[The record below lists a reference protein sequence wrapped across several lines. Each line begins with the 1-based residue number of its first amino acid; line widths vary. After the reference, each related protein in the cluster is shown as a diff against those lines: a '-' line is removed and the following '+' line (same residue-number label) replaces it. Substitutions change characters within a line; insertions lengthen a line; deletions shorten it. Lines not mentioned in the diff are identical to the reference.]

1 MRYFTIKDLERL
13 TGIKA
18 HTIRIW
24 EQRYQLL
31 TPERT
36 DTNFRSYS
44 DVELKHLLNVSNLI
58 KNGHKISKVSKYSS
72 KQINTFIKEI
82 ENSSNPDTSK
92 QVWIDNIIQACI
104 TFDEIS
110 FEMTFSHCVTKI
122 GFDSTLMDLIYP
134 ALNKIGVLWGLD
146 EVSPAQEHF
155 ITNLIRKK
163 ILVAIDGMM
172 PDLHHNKSTYLLFL
186 PQWEEHDLGLLYAYY
201 LLRKSGYNVIY
212 LGTTVPYENLSDIDS
227 SKFEGIVT
235 FFIINDQD
243 NNVPEFLS
251 KLASDFSDKKIFF
264 SAGDYLL
271 NNAELPGTLN
281 RLIHP
286 NDLTDS
292 LNKK

>member
-1 MRYFTIKDLERL
+1 MRYYTIKDLERL
-13 TGIKA
+13 SGIKA

-44 DVELKHLLNVSNLI
+44 DVELKRLLNVSNLI
-58 KNGHKISKVSKYSS
+58 KNGHKISKVAKYNTEE
-72 KQINTFIKEI
+72 INTHIKEI
-82 ENSSNPDTSK
+82 ENSNNPDASK
-92 QVWIDNIIQACI
+92 KIWIDNIIQSCI

-110 FEMTFSHCVTKI
+110 FEMIFSHCVTKI

-134 ALNKIGVLWGLD
+134 AMHKIGVLWGLD

-155 ITNLIRKK
+155 VTNLIRKK

-172 PDLHHNKSTYLLFL
+172 PVLHRNSSTYLLFL

-201 LLRKSGYNVIY
+201 LLRKGGYNVIY

-235 FFIINDQD
+235 FFIINDLEHD
-243 NNVPEFLS
+243 VPKYLS
-251 KLASDFSDKKIFF
+251 KLANDFADKKIFYA
-264 SAGDYLL
+264 AGDYII
-271 NNAELPGTLN
+271 NGKELPSTLN

-286 NDLTDS
+286 SDLINS